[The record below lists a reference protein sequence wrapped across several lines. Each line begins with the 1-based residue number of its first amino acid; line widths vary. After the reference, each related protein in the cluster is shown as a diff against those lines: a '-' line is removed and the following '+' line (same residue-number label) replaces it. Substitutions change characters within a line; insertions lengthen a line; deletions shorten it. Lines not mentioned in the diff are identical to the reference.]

1 MTNLFKNALT
11 QLENTKGY
19 LNIPADVLEQLKQP
33 QRILEAAIP
42 IRMDNG
48 QIKVFTG
55 YRVQYNNARGPFK
68 GGIRFHPQTN
78 LSEVKA
84 LSFWM
89 AIKTAVVN
97 IPLGGGKG
105 GITVDPKKLSLNELE
120 KLSRGYVRA
129 FKDFIGPN
137 LDIPAP
143 DVNTNP
149 QIMAWMADE
158 YSQLKGSGNLGVVT
172 GKPLNFGGSLGRT
185 EATGL
190 GGFYIFSDLAKKLR
204 LNPNK
209 TTIAVQGFGNVGYYI
224 AKYLNQAGWRVVAVS
239 DSQGGVF
246 DQKLKGMDPDHLLKQ
261 KKQKGFKDGC
271 YCIGSVC
278 DCKNYPSISNQKIL
292 ELPVDVIVPAA
303 LENAINEKNAG
314 KIKAKI
320 ILEMANGGV
329 SPEAEKKLLNKKK
342 IIVPDVLAN
351 AGGVTVSYF
360 EWLQNQQNQ
369 YWTEKEVNQKLELI
383 MQATFSEIWQIQQD
397 KKVDLRTA
405 SFILA
410 IQRIIDS
417 MKARQ

>member
-1 MTNLFKNALT
+1 MTNLFKNALV
-11 QLENTKGY
+11 QLQNIEKY
-19 LNIPADVLEQLKQP
+19 LNISADILEQLKQP

-42 IRMDNG
+42 IRMDDG
-48 QIKVFTG
+48 RIKVFTG

-78 LSEVKA
+78 LNEVKA

-89 AIKTAVVN
+89 AIKTAVVD

-105 GITVDPKKLSLNELE
+105 GITVDPKKLSVYELE
-120 KLSRGYVRA
+120 RLSRGYIRA

-158 YSQLKGSGNLGVVT
+158 YNQLKGDGNLGVVT
-172 GKPLNFGGSLGRT
+172 GKPLAYGGSLGRT

-190 GGFYIFSDLAKKLR
+190 GGFYIFSDLAKKLK
-204 LNPNK
+204 LNPK
-209 TTIAVQGFGNVGYYI
+209 KSTIAIQGFGNVGYYI
-224 AKYLNQAGWRVVAVS
+224 AKYLHQAGWRIVAVS
-239 DSQGGVF
+239 DSQGGIF
-246 DQKLKGMDPDHLLKQ
+246 DKKLKGMDPDNLIKQ
-261 KKQKGFKDGC
+261 KKEKGFKNGC

-278 DCKNYPSISNQKIL
+278 DCKNYPSISNQEIL
-292 ELPVDVIVPAA
+292 ELPVDIIVPAA
-303 LENAINEKNAG
+303 LENAVNEKNVN

-329 SPEAEKKLLNKKK
+329 SPLAEKKLLKKKK

-369 YWTEKEVNQKLELI
+369 YWTEKEVNQKLGQI
-383 MQATFSEIWQIQQD
+383 MQHAFTDIWQIQQD
-397 KKVDLRTA
+397 EQVDLRTA

-410 IQRIIDS
+410 VQRIVDS
-417 MKARQ
+417 MKAKQ

>member
-1 MTNLFKNALT
+1 MTNLFKNALV
-11 QLENTKGY
+11 QLQNIEKY
-19 LNIPADVLEQLKQP
+19 LNISADILEQLKQP

-42 IRMDNG
+42 IKMDDRR
-48 QIKVFTG
+48 IKVFTG

-78 LSEVKA
+78 LNEVKA

-89 AIKTAVVN
+89 AIKTAVVD

-105 GITVDPKKLSLNELE
+105 GITVDPKKLSVYELE
-120 KLSRGYVRA
+120 RLSRGYIRA

-158 YSQLKGSGNLGVVT
+158 YNQLKGDGNLGVVT
-172 GKPLNFGGSLGRT
+172 GKPLAYGGSLGRT

-190 GGFYIFSDLAKKLR
+190 GGFCIFSDLAKKLK
-204 LNPNK
+204 LNPK
-209 TTIAVQGFGNVGYYI
+209 KSTIAIQGFGNVGYYI
-224 AKYLNQAGWRVVAVS
+224 AKYLHQAGWRIVAVS
-239 DSQGGVF
+239 DSQGGIF
-246 DQKLKGMDPDHLLKQ
+246 DKKLKGMDPENLIKQ
-261 KKQKGFKDGC
+261 KKEKGFKNGC
-271 YCIGSVC
+271 YCIGSAC
-278 DCKNYPSISNQKIL
+278 DCKNYPSISNQEIL
-292 ELPVDVIVPAA
+292 ELPVDIIVPAA
-303 LENAINEKNAG
+303 LENTVNEKNVN

-329 SPEAEKKLLNKKK
+329 SPLAEKKLLKKKK

-369 YWTEKEVNQKLELI
+369 YWTEKEVNQKLGQI
-383 MQATFSEIWQIQQD
+383 MQRAFTDIWQIQQD
-397 KKVDLRTA
+397 KQVDLRTA

-410 IQRIIDS
+410 VQRIVDS
-417 MKARQ
+417 MKAKQ

>member
-1 MTNLFKNALT
+1 MTNLFKNALV
-11 QLENTKGY
+11 QLQNIEKY
-19 LNIPADVLEQLKQP
+19 LNISADILEQLKQP

-42 IRMDNG
+42 IRMDDG
-48 QIKVFTG
+48 RIKVFTG

-78 LSEVKA
+78 LNEVKA

-89 AIKTAVVN
+89 AIKTAVVD

-105 GITVDPKKLSLNELE
+105 GITVDPKKLSVYELE
-120 KLSRGYVRA
+120 RLSRGYIRA

-158 YSQLKGSGNLGVVT
+158 YNQLKGDGNLGVVT
-172 GKPLNFGGSLGRT
+172 GKPLAYGGSLGRT

-190 GGFYIFSDLAKKLR
+190 GGFYIFSDLAKKLK
-204 LNPNK
+204 LNPK
-209 TTIAVQGFGNVGYYI
+209 KSTIAIQGFGNVGYYI
-224 AKYLNQAGWRVVAVS
+224 AKYLHQAGWRIVAVS
-239 DSQGGVF
+239 DSQGGIF
-246 DQKLKGMDPDHLLKQ
+246 DKKLKGMDPDNLIKQ
-261 KKQKGFKDGC
+261 KKEKGFKNGC

-278 DCKNYPSISNQKIL
+278 DCKNYPSISNQEIL
-292 ELPVDVIVPAA
+292 ELPVDIIVPAA
-303 LENAINEKNAG
+303 LENAVNEKNVN

-329 SPEAEKKLLNKKK
+329 SPLAEKKLLKKKK

-369 YWTEKEVNQKLELI
+369 YWTEKEVNQKLGQI
-383 MQATFSEIWQIQQD
+383 MQHAFTDIWQIQQD
-397 KKVDLRTA
+397 KQVDLRTA

-410 IQRIIDS
+410 VQRIVDS
-417 MKARQ
+417 MKAKQ